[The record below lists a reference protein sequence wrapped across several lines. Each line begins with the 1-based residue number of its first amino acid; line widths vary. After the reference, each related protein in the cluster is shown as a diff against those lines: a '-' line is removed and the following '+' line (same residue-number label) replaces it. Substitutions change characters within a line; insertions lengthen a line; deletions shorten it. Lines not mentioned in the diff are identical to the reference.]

1 MRSMLTLSL
10 PVNFF
15 DKEFIMIIFEITS
28 EYKAFHDFRV
38 RLNRPLEY
46 LA

>member
-1 MRSMLTLSL
+1 MVSLSL
-10 PVNFF
+10 PVNLF
-15 DKEFIMIIFEITS
+15 DEEFIMIIFEIAS